1 MRKLGI
7 RRIPSFSKF
16 PAGSMYWFKPEIFS
30 QQVIQNLSTL
40 TFQDELGQYDGTM
53 AHGIERIVGVLVHKS
68 KYLMVG
74 HNFEATDE

>member
-1 MRKLGI
+1 
-7 RRIPSFSKF
+7 
-16 PAGSMYWFKPEIFS
+16 MYWFKPEIFS

>member
-7 RRIPSFSKF
+7 RRVPIFSKF
-16 PAGSMYWFKPEIFS
+16 PAGSMYWFRPEIFS

-40 TFQDELGQYDGTM
+40 NFQDEFGQYDGTM
-53 AHGIERIVGVLVHKS
+53 AHGFERIVGVLVHKS

-74 HNFEATDE
+74 HNFEASDE